1 MLVLLLAVSLQA
13 NDSLVFLLT
22 PASRLDVRTGK
33 SGLLG
38 FAGHEHTIRAREFSG
53 RVVLYPNQPAASHV
67 SLSIGTQGLEVLT
80 PPDTAEIRKV
90 TAAMRTE
97 VLDVARYPEI
107 TFVSRGVVR
116 TGDTLHVVGVLTVK
130 GQAREIA
137 PTVRMTLSGDTLHAL
152 TSFTVKQTD
161 FGIRP
166 YRGGPGGTVRVAN
179 EVTFTI
185 DAVAMRAAPAGP
197 P

>member
-13 NDSLVFLLT
+13 NDSLVFGLT
-22 PASRLDVRTGK
+22 PASRLEVRTGK
-33 SGLLG
+33 SGLLS

-53 RVVLYPNQPAASHV
+53 RIVLYPNQPAASHV
-67 SLSIGTQGLEVLT
+67 SLSIVTAGLEVLT

-90 TAAMRTE
+90 TAVMRTE

-107 TFVSRGVVR
+107 TFVSRGVAR
-116 TGDTLHVVGVLTVK
+116 TGDTLYVVGALTIK
-130 GQAREIA
+130 NQAREIA

-152 TSFTVKQTD
+152 TTFTIQQTD

-185 DAVAMRAAPAGP
+185 DAVAVQTDSR
-197 P
+197 